1 MTTAADVLALTE
13 DRMLIDGKLVGAT
26 GGKTFTDINPA
37 TEEVIGGAADGS
49 REDFE
54 AAIAAARRAYD
65 ETSWSRDHAFR
76 SHCLHQLYDALD
88 RIREEIRQL
97 VVLECGTPVWLTRDT
112 LLDVPMERLLDNAN
126 LAVSYP
132 FETTMPDLDFRGI
145 VSHRLMHREG
155 IGVVAVITPWNGPW
169 SMNIYK
175 ASTALAAGCTVV
187 LKAAPDTP
195 WAATVLGRLAAQETD
210 IPPGVFNVVTSS
222 DDLMGEVLTTDPR
235 VDLIT
240 FTGSSA
246 NGRRIAAA
254 AAGTLKRIVL
264 ELGGKSA
271 HIVLD
276 DADVAAE
283 AAAAGR
289 TICVNAGQG
298 CVARSRLLL
307 PRAQYAEGVDAA
319 REAMDTVTFGDPS
332 DPANFMGPLISARHR
347 DRVMRYI
354 ASGTAEGAQLVRGGR
369 RPAHPERGYY
379 VEPTLF
385 AGVDPNATIAQE
397 EIFGPVLSVIPY
409 DSEDEAVTIANG
421 TIYGLSGSVTSA
433 SDERAMAVARRLRAG
448 TCNVNGGQWMHM
460 DIPFG
465 GYKQSGMGR
474 EFGVTGFEE
483 FLETKVLGIPSGA
496 QSQTTPW

>member
-1 MTTAADVLALTE
+1 MTVTDVLALAE
-13 DRMLIDGKLVGAT
+13 DRMLIDGRLVSAAGNR
-26 GGKTFTDINPA
+26 TFTNVNPA
-37 TEEVIGGAADGS
+37 TEEMIGVASDGE
-49 REDFE
+49 RDDFE

-65 ETSWSRDHAFR
+65 TTSWSRDHEFR
-76 SHCLHQLYDALD
+76 SHCLHQLYAALD

-112 LLDVPMERLLDNAN
+112 LLDVPMERLLDNAK
-126 LAVSYP
+126 LAASYP
-132 FETTMPDLDFRGI
+132 YDTAMPDLDFRGI
-145 VSHRLMHREG
+145 VSQRLMQREG
-155 IGVVAVITPWNGPW
+155 IGVAAVITPWNGPW

-195 WAATVLGRLAAQETD
+195 WAATVLGRLAAEETD
-210 IPPGVFNVVTSS
+210 LPPGVFNVVTSS

-276 DADVAAE
+276 DADIATE

-307 PRAQYAEGVDAA
+307 PRAGYEEGVQAA
-319 REAMDTVTFGDPS
+319 REAMDAVTYGDPS
-332 DPANFMGPLISARHR
+332 DPANFMGPLISVRHR

-354 ASGTAEGAQLVRGGR
+354 EGGWAEGARLVRGGR
-369 RPAHPERGYY
+369 RPDHLDRGYY

-385 AGVDPNATIAQE
+385 ADVDPNATIAQE

-409 DSEDEAVTIANG
+409 ESEDDAVAIANG
-421 TIYGLSGSVTSA
+421 TIYGLSGAVTSA
-433 SDERAMAVARRLRAG
+433 SDDRAMAVARRLRAG

-483 FLETKVLGIPSGA
+483 FLETKVLGVPSGA
-496 QSQTTPW
+496 ESQTSAW